1 MSLTHLLIVLGV
13 VALIFGTGK
22 LRNMGSDL
30 GGAAR
35 DSRNS
40 VKDQAADQE
49 KPKEPAG
56 ELPADATGH
65 SAGKQ
70 KTHDP
75 AAHNTH

>member
-1 MSLTHLLIVLGV
+1 MSITHLLIVLGV

-30 GGAAR
+30 GGAVR
-35 DSRNS
+35 DLRSS

-56 ELPADATGH
+56 EWPADATGH
-65 SAGKQ
+65 STGKR

-75 AAHNTH
+75 ASHNTH